1 MKKILVVEDEVDL
14 CNALKMRFE
23 ANGYSVDTAFDGQQA
38 LQKVRDNPP
47 DLIILDLMLPKID
60 GFKVS
65 RILKF
70 DEKYKDIPIIMLT
83 AKAQEKDKELG
94 LQVGASA
101 YIVKPFD
108 SKDLVEKVKELT
120 INSDLGK
127 K

>member
-1 MKKILVVEDEVDL
+1 MKKLLVVEDEIDL
-14 CNALKMRFE
+14 ANALKMRFE
-23 ANGYSVDTAFDGQQA
+23 SIGYNVDTAIDGQQA

-60 GFKVS
+60 GYKVS

-120 INSDLGK
+120 SESGS
-127 K
+127 

>member
-1 MKKILVVEDEVDL
+1 MKKILVVEDEMDL

>member
-1 MKKILVVEDEVDL
+1 MKKLLVVEDEIDL
-14 CNALKMRFE
+14 ANALKMRFE
-23 ANGYSVDTAFDGQQA
+23 SIGYAVDTAIDGQQA

-60 GFKVS
+60 GYKVS

-120 INSDLGK
+120 SEPGS
-127 K
+127 

>member
-1 MKKILVVEDEVDL
+1 MNWQVDMKKILIVEDEVDL
-14 CNALKMRFE
+14 ANALKMRFE
-23 ANGYSVDTAFDGQQA
+23 SAGYSVDTAIDGQEA

-47 DLIILDLMLPKID
+47 HLIILDLMLPKID
-60 GFKVS
+60 GYKVS

-108 SKDLVEKVKELT
+108 SKDLVDKVKELT
-120 INSDLGK
+120 AE
-127 K
+127 

>member
-1 MKKILVVEDEVDL
+1 MKRILIVEDEADL
-14 CNALKMRFE
+14 ANALKLRFE
-23 ANGYSVDTAFDGQQA
+23 SVGFAADVAIDGQQA

-60 GFKVS
+60 GYKVS

-101 YIVKPFD
+101 YVVKPFD
-108 SKDLVEKVKELT
+108 SKDLVDKVRELT
-120 INSDLGK
+120 GGSERD
-127 K
+127 

>member
-1 MKKILVVEDEVDL
+1 MKKILIVEDEIDL
-14 CNALKMRFE
+14 ANALKMRFE
-23 ANGYSVDTAFDGQQA
+23 ANGFSVEIAIDGQQA
-38 LQKVRDNPP
+38 LQVVRDNPP

-60 GFKVS
+60 GYKVS

-83 AKAQEKDKELG
+83 AKAQEHDKELG

-120 INSDLGK
+120 AGTGNNNS
-127 K
+127 

>member
-1 MKKILVVEDEVDL
+1 MKKLLVVEDEIDL
-14 CNALKMRFE
+14 ANALKMRFD
-23 ANGYSVDTAFDGQQA
+23 AAGYSVDIAVDGQQA

-60 GFKVS
+60 GYKVS

-94 LQVGASA
+94 FQVGASA

-108 SKDLVEKVKELT
+108 SKDLVEKVKELMAE
-120 INSDLGK
+120 
-127 K
+127 